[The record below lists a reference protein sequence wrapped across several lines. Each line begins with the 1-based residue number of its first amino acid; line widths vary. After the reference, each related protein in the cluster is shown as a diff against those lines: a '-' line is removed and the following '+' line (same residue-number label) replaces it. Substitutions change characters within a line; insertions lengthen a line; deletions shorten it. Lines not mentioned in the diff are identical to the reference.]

1 MPILFCEIYFQWY
14 EGTYTARM
22 LIEIKNTAKKCFNK
36 QNNHFVHAHSSFLV
50 HFLAITQDYK
60 IHVLWEGIKTRNI
73 NIIFNIFWNLSY
85 VLSITIQ
92 LQEHLPTSNK
102 CHNHDEIWNNANS
115 VFKWCFAAVASWLHK
130 LHIHFDETECQLWS
144 ENSSAGNNP

>member
-1 MPILFCEIYFQWY
+1 MRDLCPVIWGNSL
-14 EGTYTARM
+14 YTARM
-22 LIEIKNTAKKCFNK
+22 LTEIKNKNAKKCFNK
-36 QNNHFVHAHSSFLV
+36 QNNHSVHAHSSFLV
-50 HFLAITQDYK
+50 NFLAITQDYK
-60 IHVLWEGIKTRNI
+60 IHVLWEGIKTRNN

-115 VFKWCFAAVASWLHK
+115 VLKWCFAAVASWLHK
-130 LHIHFDETECQLWS
+130 LHIHFDETESQLWS